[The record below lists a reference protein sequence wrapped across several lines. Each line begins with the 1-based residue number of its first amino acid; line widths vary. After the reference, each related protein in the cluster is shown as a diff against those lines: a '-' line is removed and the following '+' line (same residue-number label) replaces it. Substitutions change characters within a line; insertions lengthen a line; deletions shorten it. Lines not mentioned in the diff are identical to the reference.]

1 MQGKEWAQIQLKLLD
16 SEQQAGHQTSLI
28 AITINLRL
36 SSSWYNRDLPAIAIS
51 MSARVIT
58 A

>member
-16 SEQQAGHQTSLI
+16 SEQQAGHQASLI

-36 SSSWYNRDLPAIAIS
+36 SSS
-51 MSARVIT
+51 
-58 A
+58 